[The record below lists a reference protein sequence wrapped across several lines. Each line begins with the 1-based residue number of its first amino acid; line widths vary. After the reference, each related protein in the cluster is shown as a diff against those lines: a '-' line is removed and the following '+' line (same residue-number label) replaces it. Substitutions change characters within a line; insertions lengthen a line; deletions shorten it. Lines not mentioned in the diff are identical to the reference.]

1 MCKLFDEWENE
12 IKKFCDENMLDF
24 NKAKSMSQSWGKEH
38 LALAYFDKSKGSK
51 GLLDD
56 TPMPMV
62 LLIQKTPDGLTF
74 EQTEYTKQYLGRVS

>member
-12 IKKFCDENMLDF
+12 IKEYCTKNELSFE
-24 NKAKSMSQSWGKEH
+24 KAKKMCQSWSKND
-38 LALAYFDKSKGSK
+38 LALSYHDKSKGVN

-62 LLIQKTPDGLTF
+62 LLITKTETGLNF
-74 EQTEYTKQYLGRVS
+74 EQTEFTKQYLGKVS